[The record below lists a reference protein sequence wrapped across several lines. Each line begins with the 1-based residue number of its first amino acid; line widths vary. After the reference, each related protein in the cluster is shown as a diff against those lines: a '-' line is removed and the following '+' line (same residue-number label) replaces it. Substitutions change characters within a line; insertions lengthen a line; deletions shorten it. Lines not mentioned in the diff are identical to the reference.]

1 MGHGFTKVNEFS
13 ISPQLK
19 ELDKFA
25 LSNDECRTMTT
36 ATAISSSSSSS
47 IGAWNDYIGMLTD
60 QMLCAEDSQEDE
72 IEEDSCNGDS
82 GGPLVV
88 KGYDDEGNGGG
99 SDDVMVG
106 VVSWGYG
113 CAIR

>member
-1 MGHGFTKVNEFS
+1 MGHGYTKVNEFS

-25 LSNDECRTMTT
+25 LSNDECKTMTS
-36 ATAISSSSSSS
+36 AASSSS

-60 QMLCAEDSQEDE
+60 QMLCAEDSQDDE

-82 GGPLVV
+82 CGPLVV
-88 KGYDDEGNGGG
+88 KGDDNDG

>member
-1 MGHGFTKVNEFS
+1 
-13 ISPQLK
+13 
-19 ELDKFA
+19 
-25 LSNDECRTMTT
+25 MTS
-36 ATAISSSSSSS
+36 ATAESSSS

-88 KGYDDEGNGGG
+88 KGNDDDG